1 MSLLVEKFNEYSEW
15 RRNLLS
21 ALEQYRD
28 EVHALNLSD
37 ASSTQRLANMLSRVV
52 DDKLSI
58 AFVSEFSRGKSELIN
73 AIFFADYGKRILPSS
88 AGRTTM
94 CPTELMYDE
103 TFPPSIRLLPIETRA
118 SSQSTSDFKG
128 QGNVW
133 QVLPLDV
140 SSPDGMLEAFKQVS
154 LTKRVSIEEAKS
166 YGLYDESDPDAALSL
181 DENGLAEVSLWRH
194 AIVNFP
200 HPLLKQGLV
209 ILDTPGL
216 NAIGTEP
223 ELTLN
228 LIPNAHAVLF
238 ILAAD
243 TGVTKSDIEVWHDH
257 IGTGMGRIVVLNKID
272 SMWDELRTPEEVERQ
287 INSQCSQV
295 AQLLAVQQKN
305 VFPVSAQKGLVAKI
319 NRDPELLEKSRLLDL
334 EYALSHELIPYKMDI
349 IRTQLASEIA
359 ELADAKR
366 TLLASRAHGSVEQL
380 FELKSLRGKNTNVI
394 QHMMNRLEEEKKDFD
409 GSLKKLQ
416 GTRAVFARLSTEV
429 FTSIGMDILK
439 EAVTHAR
446 DEMHQCKF
454 SSGIREAVRQ
464 FFVQARHNLELSNLK
479 VEEIQQM
486 MTVMYRKFSSEHGL
500 ALTTPMAFSMEKYQQ
515 ELMLIESIYQK
526 QFGASALLTTSR
538 MVLMQQFFD
547 SIVSRVKLSYQ
558 QANRDVDAWLKVIM
572 APLETQIREHR
583 DQMKNRLQ
591 SVQRIHVAI
600 GSLEEKIT
608 SFELVKADF
617 DEQKRKLSECE
628 ATLKVAIKKEQV
640 ELAAA

>member
-1 MSLLVEKFNEYSEW
+1 
-15 RRNLLS
+15 
-21 ALEQYRD
+21 
-28 EVHALNLSD
+28 
-37 ASSTQRLANMLSRVV
+37 
-52 DDKLSI
+52 
-58 AFVSEFSRGKSELIN
+58 
-73 AIFFADYGKRILPSS
+73 
-88 AGRTTM
+88 
-94 CPTELMYDE
+94 
-103 TFPPSIRLLPIETRA
+103 
-118 SSQSTSDFKG
+118 
-128 QGNVW
+128 
-133 QVLPLDV
+133 
-140 SSPDGMLEAFKQVS
+140 
-154 LTKRVSIEEAKS
+154 
-166 YGLYDESDPDAALSL
+166 
-181 DENGLAEVSLWRH
+181 
-194 AIVNFP
+194 
-200 HPLLKQGLV
+200 
-209 ILDTPGL
+209 
-216 NAIGTEP
+216 
-223 ELTLN
+223 
-228 LIPNAHAVLF
+228 
-238 ILAAD
+238 
-243 TGVTKSDIEVWHDH
+243 
-257 IGTGMGRIVVLNKID
+257 
-272 SMWDELRTPEEVERQ
+272 
-287 INSQCSQV
+287 
-295 AQLLAVQQKN
+295 
-305 VFPVSAQKGLVAKI
+305 
-319 NRDPELLEKSRLLDL
+319 
-334 EYALSHELIPYKMDI
+334 
-349 IRTQLASEIA
+349 
-359 ELADAKR
+359 
-366 TLLASRAHGSVEQL
+366 
-380 FELKSLRGKNTNVI
+380 
-394 QHMMNRLEEEKKDFD
+394 MMNRLEEEKKDFD

-429 FTSIGMDILK
+429 FTSLGMDILK